1 MNRAVFVLIVL
12 GVAIAIV
19 LSAALLKRG
28 TSTADPPA
36 PTLGAGPSPLHEAAG
51 AGESG
56 AVEQLLAD
64 GADPNVLDDQGKT
77 PLHWSAANGHMQMTE
92 RLLKA
97 GSKPGIR
104 DVHGKS
110 AFDYAYAGGHMGTAE
125 LLANAA
131 GQAMPSEPPAPELPP
146 AIGAVTSST
155 GQHLNPSLKFPDLP
169 SFEAAIGQPGL
180 LLTSDH
186 VWLFAPKASEAGAQT
201 VFPILVR
208 AYDELHR
215 ITGIHTEYIMVVYNF
230 SKGHKEAFG
239 GTGNCVIYY
248 DDENLQLDRQ
258 EEWNRYGVPHVSG
271 YIEEMAHNFVGTSKA
286 QFGWEMIGW
295 SIGVNTTLAV
305 ASNPI
310 FVQSLNRTRQGQAE
324 TFQRYVAAGFVFP
337 ADVESNL
344 VDRIHAHLLGQCEQ
358 QYGPSFWPDFFTEV
372 RKEAGALRDAVN
384 AGKDDDT
391 RNARYRITVD
401 CFDRLP
407 GLHFKQLL
415 ANSGISLT
423 TDVKSLHPT
432 EPGWN
437 RRLK

>member
-1 MNRAVFVLIVL
+1 MNRVVFVCIVL

-19 LSAALLKRG
+19 LSAALLKRS
-28 TSTADPPA
+28 TSTAEPPTAALGTA
-36 PTLGAGPSPLHEAAG
+36 PTPLHEAAG
-51 AGESG
+51 AGEVST
-56 AVEQLLAD
+56 VEQLLAG
-64 GADPNVLDDQGKT
+64 GANPNAPDNQGKT
-77 PLHWSAANGHMQMTE
+77 PLHWSAANGHMQTTE

-97 GSKPGIR
+97 GSKPDSR
-104 DVHGKS
+104 DTQGKT
-110 AFDYAYAGGHMGTAE
+110 AFDYASANGHGGTAE
-125 LLANAA
+125 LIAAA
-131 GQAMPSEPPAPELPP
+131 GGQTL
-146 AIGAVTSST
+146 GATSVANSVVSST

-215 ITGIHTEYIMVVYNF
+215 ITGIHTEYILVVYNF

-258 EEWNRYGVPHVSG
+258 EEWTRYGVPHVSG

-324 TFQRYVAAGFVFP
+324 TFQRYVAAGFIFP
-337 ADVESNL
+337 TDVESNL

-384 AGKDDDT
+384 AGKDDDI

-415 ANSGISLT
+415 ENSGISLT
-423 TDVKSLHPT
+423 TDVESLRPT